1 MSNKS
6 KKIER
11 FFGILP
17 SKGRLKF
24 FLFFVLLSFTFWIST
39 KLSNTYTLDQSFLIN
54 WINVPEGI
62 VMHSNNKQIKA
73 SITANG
79 IDILI
84 YRLFNK
90 PLDIS
95 LEEAR
100 FDSKIGEINIE
111 NQQFLI
117 QNQFFGNTKLN
128 FIIPTS
134 LYFDFSILDAKVV
147 AVVPNVQINL
157 RAGYLSDTPIKI
169 VPDSILVR
177 GPKSILDT
185 LGSIRSK
192 YIKLDDVYESISK
205 KISLKLIPEIQL
217 SELST
222 NINLS
227 VSRYS
232 EKEFTLAIGLINIPK
247 GIRVKLFP
255 PKAKIRVTLP
265 LSVLRTIDASDFNL
279 VVDYND
285 IIKKESEKLEL
296 IMIEQPPS
304 IKKIIFDPERVNY
317 LIRK

>member
-17 SKGRLKF
+17 SKGRLQF

-62 VMHSNNKQIKA
+62 IIHSKNKQIKA

-84 YRLFNK
+84 YRLINK
-90 PLDIS
+90 PLNIS
-95 LEEAR
+95 LEEGR
-100 FDSKIGEINIE
+100 FDSKIGEVNIE

-134 LYFDFSILDAKVV
+134 LDFDFSILDAKVV

-192 YIKLDDVYESISK
+192 YIKLDDVYESINK
-205 KISLKLIPEIQL
+205 KISLKFIPEIQL
-217 SELST
+217 SELSA

-232 EKEFTLAIGLINIPK
+232 EKEFILAIGLINIPK
-247 GIRVKLFP
+247 GKRVKLFP
-255 PKAKIRVTLP
+255 PKAKIIVTLP

-285 IIKKESEKLEL
+285 IIKKDSEKLEL

>member
-62 VMHSNNKQIKA
+62 VMHPNNKQIKA

>member
-134 LYFDFSILDAKVV
+134 LDFNFSILDAKVV